1 MPDGYWEAEATD
13 EFIDWWNTLTET
25 QQEAIDARVRLLQQ
39 RGPSLGRPTVETIK
53 SSRHHHMKEL
63 RCSAEGV
70 LRVLFAF
77 DPRSAA
83 IILLGGDKSADADGP
98 AWNRWYDE
106 FVPVAD
112 DLYDEHLRL
121 LRDEGLI

>member
-53 SSRHHHMKEL
+53 SSRHHRMKEL
-63 RCSAEGV
+63 RC
-70 LRVLFAF
+70 
-77 DPRSAA
+77 
-83 IILLGGDKSADADGP
+83 
-98 AWNRWYDE
+98 
-106 FVPVAD
+106 
-112 DLYDEHLRL
+112 
-121 LRDEGLI
+121 